1 MPYATRTAQHIRGL
15 NLNERVFILNTE
27 QTTVGRHDQVKAE
40 SLLPKESLD
49 LTIHQKP
56 DGRIYITINGKDV
69 AIRVRPCFPWSYPKS
84 YISLQDDDDNEVAL
98 IKDLKVLD
106 HSSRKCLNHV
116 LLDTVF
122 VIEINKVI
130 SCKEEFEVRAW
141 DVETQQ
147 GLRKFQTKR
156 DTWPRIL
163 PGGDLLIKDVA
174 GDLYCI
180 HSPHGIDPHSR
191 KQLAPF
197 ID

>member
-1 MPYATRTAQHIRGL
+1 M
-15 NLNERVFILNTE
+15 
-27 QTTVGRHDQVKAE
+27 
-40 SLLPKESLD
+40 
-49 LTIHQKP
+49 
-56 DGRIYITINGKDV
+56 

-84 YISLQDDDDNEVAL
+84 YISLRDDDDNEVAF
-98 IKDLKVLD
+98 IKDLKVVDLN
-106 HSSRKCLNHV
+106 SRRCLKDA

-122 VIEINKVI
+122 VIEITKVI
-130 SCKEEFEVRAW
+130 CCKEEFEVRTW
-141 DVETQQ
+141 EVETQQ

-180 HSPHGIDPHSR
+180 NDPHGMDPHSR
-191 KQLAPF
+191 KQLAAF